1 MEELLI
7 HLAHKG
13 WQGKKVGLVENGS
26 WAPAAARTMRAALEK
41 MKGITIVE
49 PSVTVKGCLKT
60 TDIPALEALADAI
73 LA

>member
-1 MEELLI
+1 MIKDSGNRREYETGAVRDI
-7 HLAHKG
+7 QKG
-13 WQGKKVGLVENGS
+13 
-26 WAPAAARTMRAALEK
+26 
-41 MKGITIVE
+41 KGITIVE